1 MFSLDGRNNKKN
13 ILQNQLVLV
22 RPGWAAAQNFPGNRT
37 CGRPCRSDPR
47 AAPSPSPSAPAAP
60 SSSWPPPS
68 PPCPS
73 PPAAGPVG
81 RASPGVSSRP
91 LPSPAEPSSGFS
103 AAPPRRGVGA
113 RLPVDAAA
121 VRRGEGG
128 KRGEEVHKGRLGL
141 IPLVSFR
148 LFKT

>member
-1 MFSLDGRNNKKN
+1 MAALLHYKNNKH
-13 ILQNQLVLV
+13 ILQNQLALV
-22 RPGWAAAQNFPGNRT
+22 RPGWAAAPSSPGNRT

-60 SSSWPPPS
+60 SSSSPPPS
-68 PPCPS
+68 LPSPS

-91 LPSPAEPSSGFS
+91 LPWPAEPSSGF
-103 AAPPRRGVGA
+103 AASPPRRGAAA

-121 VRRGEGG
+121 ARGEW
-128 KRGEEVHKGRLGL
+128 KQRERVHRGR
-141 IPLVSFR
+141 
-148 LFKT
+148 